1 MRMYCLLLCF
11 GAVGRW
17 ISARKL
23 DLLDLVLE
31 LWRWI
36 DPETRFPE
44 TMVQTD
50 SLLGLQFCFG

>member
-1 MRMYCLLLCF
+1 MYCLLLCF